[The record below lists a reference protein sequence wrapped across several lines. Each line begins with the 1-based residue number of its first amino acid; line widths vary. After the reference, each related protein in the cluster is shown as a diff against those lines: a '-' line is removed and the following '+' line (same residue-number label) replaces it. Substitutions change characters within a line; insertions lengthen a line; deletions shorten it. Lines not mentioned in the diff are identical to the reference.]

1 MVKFFS
7 WILAICFAVLILSSI
22 AITHFDENVALV
34 FVKISLFTGL
44 ISSIG
49 LIITLVIERIKDKK
63 EEKDDFSKY

>member
-22 AITHFDENVALV
+22 AITHFNENIALL
-34 FVKISLFTGL
+34 FIKISLFTGL

-49 LIITLVIERIKDKK
+49 LIITLVFERIKDKK

>member
-1 MVKFFS
+1 MIKFFS

-22 AITHFDENVALV
+22 AITHFDENIALV